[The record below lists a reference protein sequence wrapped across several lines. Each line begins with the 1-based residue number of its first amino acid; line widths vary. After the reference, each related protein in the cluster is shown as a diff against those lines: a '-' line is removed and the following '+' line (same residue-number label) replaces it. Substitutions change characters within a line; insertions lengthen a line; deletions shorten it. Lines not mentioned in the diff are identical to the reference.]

1 MRWHQRKAKPEAD
14 SRGRIDLVWV
24 GESVR
29 KLLVPVDVVFLA
41 LVGNQWVLWFQPHMA
56 RRW

>member
-1 MRWHQRKAKPEAD
+1 M
-14 SRGRIDLVWV
+14 WV

-41 LVGNQWVLWFQPHMA
+41 LVGKQWVLWFQLRMA
-56 RRW
+56 RRLYGTEQYVGSCQ